1 MKVKPFDSNQILKPL
16 KDTTMFLARETA
28 AAAKNDPAL
37 AMRLTATGL
46 VSPIM
51 DGVAPAIGVATEATI
66 VPVVRLGLLAAN
78 SYRAVQTFKDPHSTY
93 AERALD
99 GVRVASD
106 LVGAVGG
113 VAMLFFPQYAD
124 LGAKLVGS
132 AYAVDIVSH
141 AFRSLTHA
149 SERVKI
155 WQADSINN
163 DGPTNDP
170 QDPPDPPAPPPSS
183 LKVLPVFEQ
192 PQQLN
197 LFDGNS
203 GT

>member
-1 MKVKPFDSNQILKPL
+1 MKVKPFDSSQIIKPL
-16 KDTTMFLARETA
+16 KDSTMFLARETA

-51 DGVAPAIGVATEATI
+51 DGVAPAIAQTTEATI
-66 VPVVRLGLLAAN
+66 VPIVRLGLLAAN
-78 SYRAVQTFKDPHSTY
+78 TYRAVRTFQDPSTGF

-106 LVGAVGG
+106 LAGAAGG
-113 VAMLFFPQYAD
+113 IAMLFFPQYAGI
-124 LGAKLVGS
+124 GAKLVGT

-149 SERVKI
+149 GDRIKA
-155 WQADSINN
+155 WQTDSVN
-163 DGPTNDP
+163 DGPANE
-170 QDPPDPPAPPPSS
+170 PPPPPPSTF
-183 LKVLPVFEQ
+183 KTLPVYQ
-192 PQQLN
+192 QQQLN
-197 LFDGNS
+197 LFDGKP